1 MSHVSVSPVFL
12 RSLPILCQNMPC
24 QLHILWKYIGKIDG
38 LTNRSVLYLSFLRQ
52 CDEWKICLWHHV
64 SCLTGWAASN
74 KNTPSEHALKS
85 LYNLTLKSEASS
97 NTQIRHQLRMQSECN
112 AWMDECYPYAIHSS
126 MCEGLC
132 AYDRFRLYPFT
143 VSSKSRRP
151 VWSEPGEAYRVACPA
166 WGGLSGVVG
175 PVWGNEID
183 SKVLCVCVCV
193 EVKGVGDEVNL
204 SELGQMLLTSSSQ
217 VDSLRGKMASNPPG
231 VRASGLTHR
240 EPPLSTAPSSPF
252 THPLNSHIWQPS
264 PDTAQSHI
272 LSSSSYYYDFIFSP
286 PIFFQQC
293 RFRPSHEPMWT
304 LTD

>member
-1 MSHVSVSPVFL
+1 MNGWVLSLCHTFIDVWRPLRLWQIQTVPIYCVVNPGDPFDLSPE
-12 RSLPILCQNMPC
+12 RPIGWPV
-24 QLHILWKYIGKIDG
+24 QL
-38 LTNRSVLYLSFLRQ
+38 
-52 CDEWKICLWHHV
+52 
-64 SCLTGWAASN
+64 
-74 KNTPSEHALKS
+74 
-85 LYNLTLKSEASS
+85 
-97 NTQIRHQLRMQSECN
+97 
-112 AWMDECYPYAIHSS
+112 
-126 MCEGLC
+126 
-132 AYDRFRLYPFT
+132 
-143 VSSKSRRP
+143 
-151 VWSEPGEAYRVACPA
+151 GEACPEWWDLCEVMRLTA
-166 WGGLSGVVG
+166 
-175 PVWGNEID
+175 
-183 SKVLCVCVCV
+183 KCCVCVCV

-272 LSSSSYYYDFIFSP
+272 LSSSSYYYDFIFFP

-304 LTD
+304 LSD

>member
-1 MSHVSVSPVFL
+1 MWWVENLFVTSRFL
-12 RSLPILCQNMPC
+12 LDWL
-24 QLHILWKYIGKIDG
+24 G
-38 LTNRSVLYLSFLRQ
+38 SFQ
-52 CDEWKICLWHHV
+52 QEH
-64 SCLTGWAASN
+64 TFWAR
-74 KNTPSEHALKS
+74 S
-85 LYNLTLKSEASS
+85 LYNLRLKSEASS

>member
-1 MSHVSVSPVFL
+1 MHEWMSAIPMPYIHRCVKAFAPMTDSDCTHLLCLVNPGDPFDLSPE
-12 RSLPILCQNMPC
+12 RPIGWPV
-24 QLHILWKYIGKIDG
+24 QL
-38 LTNRSVLYLSFLRQ
+38 
-52 CDEWKICLWHHV
+52 
-64 SCLTGWAASN
+64 
-74 KNTPSEHALKS
+74 
-85 LYNLTLKSEASS
+85 
-97 NTQIRHQLRMQSECN
+97 
-112 AWMDECYPYAIHSS
+112 
-126 MCEGLC
+126 
-132 AYDRFRLYPFT
+132 
-143 VSSKSRRP
+143 
-151 VWSEPGEAYRVACPA
+151 GEACPEWWDLCEVMRLTA
-166 WGGLSGVVG
+166 
-175 PVWGNEID
+175 
-183 SKVLCVCVCV
+183 KCCVCVCV

-240 EPPLSTAPSSPF
+240 EPPLSTAPSTPF

-272 LSSSSYYYDFIFSP
+272 LSSSSYYYDFIFFP